1 MKTCGVLVASALFAA
16 LTAAPVYAQQPASP
30 HGAAQ
35 PPAGAPAAH
44 GPGMM
49 SGTMPMMDMCRQMM
63 GGMGGMMGMP
73 MGGAPPADPKER
85 AAMMEMRGEMMKA
98 MGDIM
103 MKHGRRMQGMT
114 GN

>member
-1 MKTCGVLVASALFAA
+1 MKTFGVLVASALFAV
-16 LTAAPVYAQQPASP
+16 LTAGPISAQQQASP
-30 HGAAQ
+30 HGTAQ
-35 PPAGAPAAH
+35 PPASAPAGP

-49 SGTMPMMDMCRQMM
+49 SGAMPMMDMCHQ
-63 GGMGGMMGMP
+63 MMGMP
-73 MGGAPPADPKER
+73 MMGGAPPADPKER
-85 AAMMEMRGEMMKA
+85 AAMIEMRGEMMKA